1 MTATPERPVFFV
13 SDSTGITAET
23 LGNAL
28 LAQFPATRFSRR
40 VLPFVDSVD
49 HARRAVEE
57 IASVADREP
66 IVFLTVGDVNVAA
79 EMSTLR

>member
-1 MTATPERPVFFV
+1 MTAIPERPVFFV

-49 HARRAVEE
+49 HARRAVE
-57 IASVADREP
+57 
-66 IVFLTVGDVNVAA
+66 
-79 EMSTLR
+79 